1 MRRRC
6 VAAPSFSYCLF
17 ILNSHKNL
25 SSVPAG
31 IVPYCVVVLD
41 GRQPIC
47 VLRLVWRN
55 SHTEHFS
62 IFLWEFSINYCL
74 LPHPNKSVFQKKTLE
89 AQAQI

>member
-1 MRRRC
+1 MPRC
-6 VAAPSFSYCLF
+6 SEQDL

-31 IVPYCVVVLD
+31 IVPYCDVVLD

-55 SHTEHFS
+55 SHSEHFS
-62 IFLWEFSINYCL
+62 IFLWEFSMREL
-74 LPHPNKSVFQKKTLE
+74 VSRPNCKAFPKTKRPAATSL
-89 AQAQI
+89 QTS